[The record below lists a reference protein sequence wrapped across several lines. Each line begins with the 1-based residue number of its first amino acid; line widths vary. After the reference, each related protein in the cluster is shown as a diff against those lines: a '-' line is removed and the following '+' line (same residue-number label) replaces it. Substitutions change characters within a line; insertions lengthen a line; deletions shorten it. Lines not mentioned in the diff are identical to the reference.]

1 MKPVKRERIAG
12 MGMHYKFRPLD
23 YFLESQQ
30 ELGVQSIEFW
40 CARPHFLL
48 DDYGFEDVKKLRE
61 KLDFY
66 GMKLA
71 AFSPECTVYNYNLCA
86 QDETA
91 ARHSMGYFEKAIE
104 AAEQVE
110 AKLMVVNCCGGLR
123 DEEKERI
130 FERAVDRLTCLGK
143 TASEHGILLAV
154 ETFCPGDSPV
164 FNTLT
169 ELKSLLDAVNS
180 KNVQACLDLTAAV
193 MAGETMKDWFELLG
207 DKVRHIRFTDGRPG
221 GRLAWG
227 DGLRPLED
235 QFGWIE
241 QYGYTGYLS
250 LSVNDPRYLDN
261 PREADEKNWKALKAF
276 VE

>member
-48 DDYGFEDVKKLRE
+48 DDYGFEDVKKLKE

-104 AAEQVE
+104 AAEQAE
-110 AKLMVVNCCGGLR
+110 AKLMVVNCGGGLR
-123 DEEKERI
+123 DEEKEQI

-154 ETFCPGDSPV
+154 ETLCPGDSPV

-180 KNVQACLDLTAAV
+180 KNVQACLDLTAAG
-193 MAGETMKDWFELLG
+193 MAGESMKDWFELLG

>member
-104 AAEQVE
+104 AAEQAE

-180 KNVQACLDLTAAV
+180 KNVQACLDLTAAG

-241 QYGYTGYLS
+241 QDGYTGDLS

>member
-91 ARHSMGYFEKAIE
+91 ARQSMGYFEKAIE
-104 AAEQVE
+104 AAEQAE

-154 ETFCPGDSPV
+154 ETLCPGDSPV

-180 KNVQACLDLTAAV
+180 KNVQACLDLTAAG

-207 DKVRHIRFTDGRPG
+207 DKVRHIRFTDGKPG

>member
-30 ELGVQSIEFW
+30 ALGVQSIEFW

-61 KLDFY
+61 KLDSH

-104 AAEQVE
+104 AAEQAE

-154 ETFCPGDSPV
+154 ETLCPGDSPV

-180 KNVQACLDLTAAV
+180 KNVQGCLDLTAAG

-235 QFGWIE
+235 QFRWIE

-250 LSVNDPRYLDN
+250 LSVNDTRYLDN

>member
-104 AAEQVE
+104 AAEQAE

-154 ETFCPGDSPV
+154 ETLCPGDSPV

-180 KNVQACLDLTAAV
+180 KNVQACLDLTAAG

-241 QYGYTGYLS
+241 QYGRVFKPFCKRSKISG
-250 LSVNDPRYLDN
+250 
-261 PREADEKNWKALKAF
+261 
-276 VE
+276 

>member
-1 MKPVKRERIAG
+1 
-12 MGMHYKFRPLD
+12 MHYKFRPLD

-104 AAEQVE
+104 AAEQAE

-180 KNVQACLDLTAAV
+180 KNVQACLDLTAAG

-227 DGLRPLED
+227 DGL
-235 QFGWIE
+235 
-241 QYGYTGYLS
+241 S
-250 LSVNDPRYLDN
+250 L
-261 PREADEKNWKALKAF
+261 WKTSLAGSNSMAIQGI
-276 VE
+276 

>member
-1 MKPVKRERIAG
+1 
-12 MGMHYKFRPLD
+12 
-23 YFLESQQ
+23 
-30 ELGVQSIEFW
+30 
-40 CARPHFLL
+40 
-48 DDYGFEDVKKLRE
+48 
-61 KLDFY
+61 
-66 GMKLA
+66 MKLA

-104 AAEQVE
+104 AAEQAE

-154 ETFCPGDSPV
+154 ETLCPGDSPV

-180 KNVQACLDLTAAV
+180 KNVQACLDLTAAG

-227 DGLRPLED
+227 DGL
-235 QFGWIE
+235 
-241 QYGYTGYLS
+241 S
-250 LSVNDPRYLDN
+250 L
-261 PREADEKNWKALKAF
+261 WKTSLAGSNSMAIQGI
-276 VE
+276 

>member
-1 MKPVKRERIAG
+1 MATIRKEQLAG
-12 MGMHYKFRPLD
+12 MGMHYKYRTLE
-23 YFLESQQ
+23 YFLQAQ
-30 ELGVQSIEFW
+30 KELGLKSIEVW

-48 DDYGFEDVKKLRE
+48 DDYDYDDPKAFRE
-61 KLDFY
+61 KVESY
-66 GMKLA
+66 GLTIGV
-71 AFSPECTVYNYNLCA
+71 FSPECTVYNYNLCA

-91 ARHSMGYFEKAIE
+91 ARHSMGYFEKAVE
-104 AAEQVE
+104 AAEQAE

-123 DEEKERI
+123 DEERARI
-130 FERAVDRLTCLGK
+130 FERAVDRLACLGK

-154 ETFCPGDSPV
+154 ETLCPGDSPA

-169 ELKSLLDAVNS
+169 ELKRLLDAVDS
-180 KNVQACLDLTAAV
+180 KNVQACLDLTAAGI
-193 MAGETMKDWFELLG
+193 AGETMRDWFELLG
-207 DKVRHIRFTDGRPG
+207 DKVCHIRFTDGRPG

-235 QFGWIE
+235 QLGWIE

>member
-104 AAEQVE
+104 AAEQAE

-130 FERAVDRLTCLGK
+130 FERAVDWLTCLGK

-154 ETFCPGDSPV
+154 ETLCPGDSPV

-180 KNVQACLDLTAAV
+180 KNVQTCLDLTAAG

-207 DKVRHIRFTDGRPG
+207 DKVRHIRFTDGKPG

>member
-48 DDYGFEDVKKLRE
+48 DDYGFEDVKKLKE

-104 AAEQVE
+104 AAEQAE
-110 AKLMVVNCCGGLR
+110 AKLMVVNCGGGLR

-154 ETFCPGDSPV
+154 ETLCPGDSPV

-180 KNVQACLDLTAAV
+180 KNVQACLDLTAAG
-193 MAGETMKDWFELLG
+193 MAGESMKDWFELLG

-221 GRLAWG
+221 GRLVWG

>member
-104 AAEQVE
+104 AAEQAE

-154 ETFCPGDSPV
+154 ETLCPGDSPV

-180 KNVQACLDLTAAV
+180 KNVQACLDLTAAG

-261 PREADEKNWKALKAF
+261 PSEKNWKALKAF

>member
-48 DDYGFEDVKKLRE
+48 DDYGFEDVKKLKE

-66 GMKLA
+66 RMKLA

-104 AAEQVE
+104 AAEQAE
-110 AKLMVVNCCGGLR
+110 SKLMVVNCCGGLR

-154 ETFCPGDSPV
+154 ETLCPGDSPV

-180 KNVQACLDLTAAV
+180 KNVQACLDLTAAG
-193 MAGETMKDWFELLG
+193 MAGESMKDWFELLG

>member
-104 AAEQVE
+104 AAEQ

-180 KNVQACLDLTAAV
+180 KNVQACLDLTAAG

>member
-30 ELGVQSIEFW
+30 ELRVQSIEFW

-48 DDYGFEDVKKLRE
+48 DDYGFEDVKKLKE

-104 AAEQVE
+104 AAEQAE
-110 AKLMVVNCCGGLR
+110 AKLMVVNCGGGLR

-154 ETFCPGDSPV
+154 ETLCPGDSPV

-180 KNVQACLDLTAAV
+180 KNVQACLDLTAAG
-193 MAGETMKDWFELLG
+193 MAGESMKDWFELLG

-221 GRLAWG
+221 GRLVWG

>member
-40 CARPHFLL
+40 CARPYFLL

-104 AAEQVE
+104 AAEQAE

-154 ETFCPGDSPV
+154 ETLCPGDSPV

-180 KNVQACLDLTAAV
+180 KNVQACLDLTAAG

-241 QYGYTGYLS
+241 QYGYTGNLS

>member
-104 AAEQVE
+104 AAEQAE

-180 KNVQACLDLTAAV
+180 KNVQACLDLTAAG
-193 MAGETMKDWFELLG
+193 MAGESMKDWFELLG

-241 QYGYTGYLS
+241 QYGYTRYLS

>member
-1 MKPVKRERIAG
+1 M
-12 MGMHYKFRPLD
+12 
-23 YFLESQQ
+23 
-30 ELGVQSIEFW
+30 
-40 CARPHFLL
+40 
-48 DDYGFEDVKKLRE
+48 
-61 KLDFY
+61 
-66 GMKLA
+66 
-71 AFSPECTVYNYNLCA
+71 YNYNLCA

-104 AAEQVE
+104 AAEQAE

-154 ETFCPGDSPV
+154 ETLCPGDSPV

-180 KNVQACLDLTAAV
+180 KNVQACLDLTAAG

-221 GRLAWG
+221 GRP
-227 DGLRPLED
+227 GLGRRTQASGRPV
-235 QFGWIE
+235 W
-241 QYGYTGYLS
+241 
-250 LSVNDPRYLDN
+250 LDRTVWLYRVFK
-261 PREADEKNWKALKAF
+261 PFCKRSKISG
-276 VE
+276 

>member
-48 DDYGFEDVKKLRE
+48 DDYGFEDVKKLKE

-104 AAEQVE
+104 AAEQAE

-180 KNVQACLDLTAAV
+180 KNVQACLDLTAAG
-193 MAGETMKDWFELLG
+193 MAGESMKDWFELLG

-221 GRLAWG
+221 GRLVWG

>member
-30 ELGVQSIEFW
+30 ELGVQSVEFW

-86 QDETA
+86 QYETA

-104 AAEQVE
+104 AAEQAE

-154 ETFCPGDSPV
+154 ETLCPGDSPV

-180 KNVQACLDLTAAV
+180 KNVQACLDLMAAG